1 MLMSSPDS
9 FARERESRNG
19 SPLCAFALCASVH
32 TKPPKL
38 AKRAKAGAR
47 GRMGF
52 FYAALTLIVLAL
64 QGASGFARAD
74 DYPSRPITLIV
85 PFPPGGS
92 TTVMARIVADK
103 LSAAL
108 GQQIVVEN
116 RGGAGGTI
124 GTRFAAKAA
133 PDGYTILLSYTAT
146 LAIAPAM
153 NANAGYDPKKE
164 LTPIG
169 MIGFAPNVLVVH
181 PSLPVRSIAELIAYA
196 KAAPAPLQYGS
207 PGVGTV
213 NHLAGEYL
221 ANETGIKL
229 QHVPYKGNG
238 PATTDLLGGHIPMMF
253 LPIPV
258 AVGNVKAGSL
268 RALAITSAKRSD
280 LLPDLPTLAE
290 SGVAGFDV
298 ALRYGLAAPAGTPTT
313 VIARL
318 NKELNAALASEDVK
332 NRLATEGAEALPGT
346 PEAYA
351 ADIEADEKKWGGLVR
366 KLGLKGE

>member
-1 MLMSSPDS
+1 ML
-9 FARERESRNG
+9 RT
-19 SPLCAFALCASVH
+19 ALLIIVALASLV
-32 TKPPKL
+32 
-38 AKRAKAGAR
+38 G
-47 GRMGF
+47 
-52 FYAALTLIVLAL
+52 
-64 QGASGFARAD
+64 ARAD
-74 DYPSRPITLIV
+74 DYPSRPIIMVV

-108 GQQIVVEN
+108 GQQIVVDN

-124 GTRFAAKAA
+124 GTRVAAKAA

-146 LAIAPAM
+146 MAIAPSL
-153 NANAGYDPKKE
+153 NVNAGYDPRKDF
-164 LTPIG
+164 TPIG
-169 MIGFAPNVLVVH
+169 MIGAAPNVLVVH
-181 PSLPVRSIAELIAYA
+181 PSLPVHSLTELIAYA

-221 ANETGIKL
+221 ASETGLKL

-238 PATTDLLGGHIPMMF
+238 PAMGDLLGGHIPMMF

-258 AVGNVKAGSL
+258 ALGNVKAGSL
-268 RALAITSAKRSD
+268 RGLAITSAARSS

-290 SGVAGFDV
+290 TGVPGFDV
-298 ALRYGLAAPAGTPTT
+298 ALRYGLVAPAGTPPAI
-313 VIARL
+313 VARL
-318 NKELNAALASEDVK
+318 NKELNVALTSEDVK
-332 NRLATEGAEALPGT
+332 NRLATEGAEAFPGT

-351 ADIEADEKKWGGLVR
+351 ADIDKDEKKWGGLVK
-366 KLGLKGE
+366 KLGLKIE

>member
-1 MLMSSPDS
+1 MRRIRIIGL
-9 FARERESRNG
+9 AIV
-19 SPLCAFALCASVH
+19 AIVALV
-32 TKPPKL
+32 P
-38 AKRAKAGAR
+38 
-47 GRMGF
+47 
-52 FYAALTLIVLAL
+52 
-64 QGASGFARAD
+64 ASGIAVAD
-74 DYPSRPITLIV
+74 EYPSRPITLLV

-92 TTVMARIVADK
+92 TTVMARNVADK
-103 LSAAL
+103 MSAAL

-124 GTRFAAKAA
+124 GTRFVAKAA

-153 NANAGYDPKKE
+153 NVNAGYDPNKDFV
-164 LTPIG
+164 PIG

-181 PSLPVRSIAELIAYA
+181 PSLPVKSVAELIAYA

-221 ANETGIKL
+221 ASEAGVKL

-238 PATTDLLGGHIPMMF
+238 PAMSDLLGGHILMMF
-253 LPIPV
+253 VPIPV
-258 AVGNVKAGSL
+258 ALGNVKAGTL
-268 RALAITSAKRSD
+268 RALAITSAKRSS

-290 SGVAGFDV
+290 SGVPGFDV
-298 ALRYGLAAPAGTPTT
+298 ALRYGLMAPAGTPAAITG
-313 VIARL
+313 RL

-332 NRLATEGAEALPGT
+332 TRLATEGAEALPGT
-346 PEAYA
+346 PEAYT
-351 ADIEADEKKWGGLVR
+351 ADVEKDEKKWGGLVK
-366 KLGLKGE
+366 KLGLKVE